1 MRRSGAITTAR
12 RLDVVLA
19 RYLCHH
25 GSDRSPNLAQSST
38 GEDDHRSCPGLA
50 PDPLVDPGCRRQ
62 SVHDSGGDVAAEAL
76 AVGAEQDG
84 PCSRSLM
91 ARSIAL
97 AVRGRGA
104 RGASDLL
111 AAFAHDPPD
120 AVTAFDVELLDVGA
134 RFGDPPPSIRTW
146 VESGRGRLGQV

>member
-50 PDPLVDPGCRRQ
+50 PDPLVDPSGRRQ
-62 SVHDSGGDVAAEAL
+62 SVHDSGGDVAAEV

-91 ARSIAL
+91 ARSIAV
-97 AVRGRGA
+97 AVRGA
-104 RGASDLL
+104 RG
-111 AAFAHDPPD
+111 
-120 AVTAFDVELLDVGA
+120 E
-134 RFGDPPPSIRTW
+134 
-146 VESGRGRLGQV
+146 